1 MATAA
6 PIVADVILRDGQT
19 LRLRAPT
26 AADSDA
32 LVAFLEELS
41 PTSRQMRFHG
51 TLRPGPRLV
60 EGDLDPDWNDRGALI
75 GTLVQG
81 GSEHVVALASYARL
95 RDPAAAEVAFAVAD
109 RLQRLGVATRMLE
122 QLALRASAAGIERL
136 VFEILSA
143 NTAMLAVVAESGL
156 AVTHRR
162 RGGVIEV
169 TMTIEPTGAY
179 VARRDERDHI
189 AVAASLRHFLEPASL
204 VVIGASAR
212 RGTIGGELFRNVIA
226 AGFAGPAYPVNR
238 SGQEVAGVPATQ
250 SVRAIDGEVE
260 LAVICVP
267 AESVLAAAEDAL
279 ESGVRALCVISAG
292 FAEMGADGAE
302 RQVALLA
309 LVRSYGGR
317 MIGPNCL
324 GVASTPARLNATFAA
339 AALPPGSVGFA
350 SQSGALGLA
359 AVEQARGRGLGLSSF
374 VSLGNKADVSS
385 NDLLEYWEDDRET
398 NVVAL
403 YLESFGNPE
412 RFGRI
417 ARRVARRKP
426 VLALKGGVSAAGARA
441 AASHT
446 AALASSEAAVD
457 ALFHQAGVQRMRTLS
472 ELLDAAALLSSQPL
486 PAGPRVAVLTNAGGL
501 GILCADACEVEGL
514 QLPEP
519 SDETRERLAAV
530 VPAEASL
537 HNPIDL
543 LGSATGATFAAA
555 LGPVL
560 EDGGFD
566 AVCVLFVRPAIARTE
581 DVAHDVDAA
590 LESADGHGKTVV
602 GVFLSAEALT
612 GPAAPERMATF
623 SSPEAAARA
632 LGVAARRAAW
642 LRRPEGRVP
651 VLAGV
656 DRVRARGIAQKAL
669 TGADDAWLDAHAS
682 RQLLEAYGITLVR
695 ELLAPDAGGA
705 VAAATELGFPV
716 VVKTAEPG
724 AHKTETGGV
733 AVDLR
738 DASAVREAATR
749 IGGMVLVQA
758 MGEGAELLAG
768 VVRDPVFG
776 PIVAL
781 GLGGVL
787 AELVQAVSFRVAPLT
802 DFDAAELIAAG
813 PVGRLAAGFRGRPPL
828 DGDAILD
835 LLHRLS
841 ALALDVPE
849 IAELDLNP
857 VLAGP
862 DGYVAVDRRVRV
874 RRMPADA
881 RAKTW

>member
-1 MATAA
+1 
-6 PIVADVILRDGQT
+6 
-19 LRLRAPT
+19 
-26 AADSDA
+26 
-32 LVAFLEELS
+32 
-41 PTSRQMRFHG
+41 
-51 TLRPGPRLV
+51 
-60 EGDLDPDWNDRGALI
+60 
-75 GTLVQG
+75 
-81 GSEHVVALASYARL
+81 
-95 RDPAAAEVAFAVAD
+95 
-109 RLQRLGVATRMLE
+109 
-122 QLALRASAAGIERL
+122 
-136 VFEILSA
+136 
-143 NTAMLAVVAESGL
+143 
-156 AVTHRR
+156 
-162 RGGVIEV
+162 
-169 TMTIEPTGAY
+169 
-179 VARRDERDHI
+179 
-189 AVAASLRHFLEPASL
+189 
-204 VVIGASAR
+204 
-212 RGTIGGELFRNVIA
+212 
-226 AGFAGPAYPVNR
+226 
-238 SGQEVAGVPATQ
+238 
-250 SVRAIDGEVE
+250 VRAIDGEVE

-501 GILCADACEVEGL
+501 GILCADACEAEGL

>member
-1 MATAA
+1 MAA
-6 PIVADVILRDGQT
+6 PVLLDVILRDGQT
-19 LRLRAPT
+19 LRLRAPV
-26 AADSDA
+26 AADRDA

-41 PTSRQMRFHG
+41 PDSRQMRFHG

-60 EGDLDPDWNDRGALI
+60 ERDLDPDWNDRGALI
-75 GTLVQG
+75 GTLVQDG
-81 GSEHVVALASYARL
+81 REQVVALASYARL

-109 RLQRLGVATRMLE
+109 RLQRLGVGTRLLE
-122 QLALRASAAGIERL
+122 QLAQRASAVGIERL
-136 VFEILSA
+136 VFEILSHNA
-143 NTAMLAVVAESGL
+143 GMLAVVTDAGF
-156 AVTHRR
+156 AVTRQR
-162 RGGVIEV
+162 LGGVIEA
-169 TMTIEPTGAY
+169 TMAIEPTGEY
-179 VARRDERDHI
+179 LARRDERDHV
-189 AVAASLRHFLEPASL
+189 AVAASLEHFLEPASL

-212 RGTIGGELFRNVIA
+212 RGTIGGELFRNVVA
-226 AGFAGPAYPVNR
+226 AGFGGPAHPVNR
-238 SGQEVAGVPATQ
+238 NGGEVAGVPAAT
-250 SVRAIDGEVE
+250 SVRAIEGDVD
-260 LAVICVP
+260 LAIICVP
-267 AESVLAAAEDAL
+267 AEAVLGAAEDAL
-279 ESGVRALCVISAG
+279 ENGVRALCVISAG
-292 FAEMGADGAE
+292 FAEVGAE
-302 RQVALLA
+302 GAARQERLLA

-339 AALPPGSVGFA
+339 AALPPGAVGFA

-359 AVEQARGRGLGLSSF
+359 AVEQARGRGLGLSAF

-385 NDLLEYWEDDRET
+385 NDLLEYWEDDAAT
-398 NVVAL
+398 SVVAL
-403 YLESFGNPE
+403 YLESFGNPD
-412 RFGRI
+412 RFSRI

-501 GILCADACEVEGL
+501 GILCADACEAEGL

-519 SDETRERLAAV
+519 SDATRERLAAAA
-530 VPAEASL
+530 PAEASL
-537 HNPIDL
+537 RNPVDL
-543 LGSATGATFAAA
+543 LGSATGETFAAA
-555 LGPVL
+555 LGPLL
-560 EDGGFD
+560 EDAEFD
-566 AVCVLFVRPAIARTE
+566 AICVLFVRPAIARTE
-581 DVAHDVDAA
+581 DVAHDVDSALAA
-590 LESADGHGKTVV
+590 AGAHGKTVT

-651 VLAGV
+651 ALEGI
-656 DRVRARGIAQKAL
+656 DRASARAVVQEAL
-669 TGADDAWLDAHAS
+669 TGADDVWLAAGAS
-682 RQLLEAYGITLVR
+682 RRLLEAYRISLVG
-695 ELLAPDAGGA
+695 EAMAADADEA
-705 VAAATELGFPV
+705 VTVATALGFPV

-733 AVDLR
+733 ALDLR
-738 DASAVREAATR
+738 DASAVRGAAAR
-749 IGGMVLVQA
+749 IGGALLVQQ
-758 MGEGAELLAG
+758 MREGAELLAG

-781 GLGGVL
+781 GIGGVL
-787 AELVQAVSFRVAPLT
+787 AELVDAISFRIAPLT
-802 DFDAAELIAAG
+802 DFDAAELIAAR
-813 PVGRLAAGFRGRPPL
+813 PVGRLVAGFRGRQPL
-828 DGDAILD
+828 DADALLD

-841 ALALDVPE
+841 ALAVDVPE
-849 IAELDLNP
+849 VAELDLNP
-857 VLAGP
+857 VLAGAE
-862 DGYVAVDRRVRV
+862 GYVAVDRRIHV
-874 RRMPADA
+874 RRVAVDA

>member
-1 MATAA
+1 M
-6 PIVADVILRDGQT
+6 
-19 LRLRAPT
+19 
-26 AADSDA
+26 
-32 LVAFLEELS
+32 
-41 PTSRQMRFHG
+41 
-51 TLRPGPRLV
+51 
-60 EGDLDPDWNDRGALI
+60 
-75 GTLVQG
+75 
-81 GSEHVVALASYARL
+81 
-95 RDPAAAEVAFAVAD
+95 
-109 RLQRLGVATRMLE
+109 
-122 QLALRASAAGIERL
+122 
-136 VFEILSA
+136 
-143 NTAMLAVVAESGL
+143 
-156 AVTHRR
+156 
-162 RGGVIEV
+162 
-169 TMTIEPTGAY
+169 
-179 VARRDERDHI
+179 
-189 AVAASLRHFLEPASL
+189 AASLRHFLEPASL
-204 VVIGASAR
+204 VVVGASAR
-212 RGTIGGELFRNVIA
+212 PGTIGGELFRNVIA

-238 SGQEVAGVPATQ
+238 SGEEVAGVPATE
-250 SVRAIDGEVE
+250 SVQAIARAVE

-279 ESGVRALCVISAG
+279 QSGVRALCVISAG
-292 FAEMGADGAE
+292 FAEVGAEGAE
-302 RQVALLA
+302 RQERLLA

-339 AALPPGSVGFA
+339 AALPPGTVGFA

-385 NDLLEYWEDDRET
+385 NDLLEYWEDDRDT

-457 ALFHQAGVQRMRTLS
+457 ALFHQAGVQRLRTLS

-486 PAGPRVAVLTNAGGL
+486 PAGPSVAVLTNAGGL
-501 GILCADACEVEGL
+501 GILCADACEAEGL

-519 SDETRERLAAV
+519 SDATRERLAAV

-555 LGPVL
+555 LGPLL
-560 EDGGFD
+560 EDPGFD

-590 LESADGHGKTVV
+590 LAAAGGHGKTVA

-656 DRVRARGIAQKAL
+656 DRARARAIAQEAL
-669 TGADDAWLDAHAS
+669 AGTDDAWLDADAS
-682 RQLLEAYGITLVR
+682 RRLLEAYGIALVG
-695 ELLAPDAGGA
+695 ETVASDADGA
-705 VAAATELGFPV
+705 VAAATALGFPV

-724 AHKTETGGV
+724 AHKTETRRRCDRPARRRLQCARPRPV
-733 AVDLR
+733 SAAR
-738 DASAVREAATR
+738 CSCRRWARAPSCWPAWFATPSSARSSRSASAACWQSSSRR
-749 IGGMVLVQA
+749 S
-758 MGEGAELLAG
+758 
-768 VVRDPVFG
+768 P
-776 PIVAL
+776 
-781 GLGGVL
+781 
-787 AELVQAVSFRVAPLT
+787 
-802 DFDAAELIAAG
+802 
-813 PVGRLAAGFRGRPPL
+813 
-828 DGDAILD
+828 
-835 LLHRLS
+835 S
-841 ALALDVPE
+841 ASL
-849 IAELDLNP
+849 
-857 VLAGP
+857 
-862 DGYVAVDRRVRV
+862 R
-874 RRMPADA
+874 
-881 RAKTW
+881 

>member
-1 MATAA
+1 MATPA
-6 PIVADVILRDGQT
+6 PVLLDVILRDGQT
-19 LRLRAPT
+19 LRLRAPV

-41 PTSRQMRFHG
+41 PDSRQMRFHG

-60 EGDLDPDWNDRGALI
+60 ESDLDPDWSDRGALI
-75 GTLVQG
+75 GTLVEDG
-81 GSEHVVALASYARL
+81 RERVVALASYARL

-109 RLQRLGVATRMLE
+109 RLQRLGVGTRLLE
-122 QLALRASAAGIERL
+122 QLAHRASAAGIERL
-136 VFEILSA
+136 VFEILSR
-143 NTAMLAVVAESGL
+143 NTGMLAVVTDAGF
-156 AVTHRR
+156 AVTRQR
-162 RGGVIEV
+162 LGGVIEA
-169 TMTIEPTGAY
+169 TMAIEPTGEY
-179 VARRDERDHI
+179 LARRDERDHV

-204 VVIGASAR
+204 AVVGASAR

-226 AGFAGPAYPVNR
+226 AGFGGPAHPVNR
-238 SGQEVAGVPATQ
+238 SGEEVAGVPAAA
-250 SVRAIDGEVE
+250 SVCALEGDVE
-260 LAVICVP
+260 LAIICVP
-267 AESVLAAAEDAL
+267 AEAVLAAAEDAL
-279 ESGVRALCVISAG
+279 EGGARALCVISAG
-292 FAEMGADGAE
+292 FAEVGAAGAARQE
-302 RQVALLA
+302 RLLA

-339 AALPPGSVGFA
+339 AALPPGTVGFA

-359 AVEQARGRGLGLSSF
+359 AVEQARGRGLGLSAF

-385 NDLLEYWEDDRET
+385 NDLLEYWEHDAAT

-412 RFGRI
+412 RFSRI

-486 PAGPRVAVLTNAGGL
+486 PSGPRVAVLTNAGGL
-501 GILCADACEVEGL
+501 GILCADACEAEGL
-514 QLPEP
+514 ELPEP
-519 SDETRERLAAV
+519 SAATRERLAAAA
-530 VPAEASL
+530 PAEASL
-537 HNPIDL
+537 RNPIDL
-543 LGSATGATFAAA
+543 LGSATGETFAAA
-555 LGPVL
+555 LGPLL
-560 EDGGFD
+560 EDAQFD

-581 DVAHDVDAA
+581 DVAHDVDTALAA
-590 LESADGHGKTVV
+590 AGAHGKTVT

-612 GPAAPERMATF
+612 GPAAPARMATF

-651 VLAGV
+651 VLEGI
-656 DRVRARGIAQKAL
+656 DRTAARIVVQEAL
-669 TGADDAWLDAHAS
+669 TGADDAWLAADAS
-682 RQLLEAYGITLVR
+682 KCLLEAYGIRLVG
-695 ELLAPDAGGA
+695 EALAADAEAA
-705 VAAATELGFPV
+705 VTAATALGFPV

-733 AVDLR
+733 ALDLR
-738 DASAVREAATR
+738 DASAVRGAAAR
-749 IGGMVLVQA
+749 IGGALLVQQ
-758 MGEGAELLAG
+758 MREGSELLAG

-781 GLGGVL
+781 GIGGVL
-787 AELVQAVSFRVAPLT
+787 AELVDSISFRIAPLT

-813 PVGRLAAGFRGRPPL
+813 PVGRLVAGFRGRPPL
-828 DGDAILD
+828 DGDALLD

-841 ALALDVPE
+841 ALAVDVPE
-849 IAELDLNP
+849 VAELDLNP

-862 DGYVAVDRRVRV
+862 EAYVAVDRRIRV
-874 RRMPADA
+874 RRVAADA